1 MTILRL
7 YLIKLFLPTMGAALG
22 LFALI
27 LELVDLF
34 GNLWRYL
41 AQDAPLLSILKVM
54 ALYLPTALSN
64 GLPIALLF
72 AAAYSLAALY
82 AANELTVI
90 FGSGISLVSFTAP
103 LFLIA
108 ALCSVGSFF
117 FDDAV
122 VLKAVKAKNEL
133 SQKLLG
139 QSAGYSNPDV
149 TVISRDGAVVYRAE
163 FYDDTGRSLS
173 GVTVVERDGKG
184 EPAARTEAAIAHWD
198 GKRWVFGT
206 VRRFELLSDGSWTEM
221 SYGSWTS
228 EKLDENPDAFRSQ
241 NRDLNELSS
250 SELGVYVKFLR
261 RAGLPFAGALAE
273 RHKRFSFAFTPF
285 IVVLLAGSS
294 GGRFRKN
301 VLLSSLLTSL
311 IMATLYYV
319 TQMITMLL
327 AKTGAIDPMI
337 GAWAPFVLFMAAG
350 VLFFRTART

>member
-1 MTILRL
+1 
-7 YLIKLFLPTMGAALG
+7 
-22 LFALI
+22 
-27 LELVDLF
+27 
-34 GNLWRYL
+34 
-41 AQDAPLLSILKVM
+41 
-54 ALYLPTALSN
+54 
-64 GLPIALLF
+64 
-72 AAAYSLAALY
+72 
-82 AANELTVI
+82 
-90 FGSGISLVSFTAP
+90 
-103 LFLIA
+103 
-108 ALCSVGSFF
+108 
-117 FDDAV
+117 
-122 VLKAVKAKNEL
+122 
-133 SQKLLG
+133 
-139 QSAGYSNPDV
+139 
-149 TVISRDGAVVYRAE
+149 
-163 FYDDTGRSLS
+163 
-173 GVTVVERDGKG
+173 
-184 EPAARTEAAIAHWD
+184 
-198 GKRWVFGT
+198 
-206 VRRFELLSDGSWTEM
+206 M

-350 VLFFRTART
+350 VLLFRTART